1 MDPTVAGLVV
11 ALQSSSRVEIL
22 LLRTRLGWGMP
33 VGASGEP
40 VAALLTRVQASIL
53 VPGISLSLVTG
64 PRKDFD
70 SALGRVTYELAV
82 TGQATLRPYLNS
94 DDWRD
99 ARFASFDEAFHI
111 IQKDQDDVLKWAER
125 GMKKSFTP

>member
-1 MDPTVAGLVV
+1 MVSQTQTRSAFLGSTVMPPKY
-11 ALQSSSRVEIL
+11 QPRFQM
-22 LLRTRLGWGMP
+22 RL
-33 VGASGEP
+33 S
-40 VAALLTRVQASIL
+40 LLTRVQASIL